1 MNESLKSYVENISY
15 YINKS
20 NFSVKTYN
28 NALNLLKMVNLYI
41 LREEIILSQELI
53 VELLKENESF
63 SKAISI
69 IVNYVNETSTKNTN
83 KSIDEIFRLSCIAYY
98 QLYEQDLLIRNYDE
112 EYENNNFTD
121 DGLTTYF
128 NEIAKT
134 KTLSKEEEVE
144 LFGHVL
150 AGDDTA
156 KEKFIES
163 NLKLVVSIAKKY
175 VYTGVPLEDL
185 IQEGNLGLIKAVER
199 FDISMGYKFSTY
211 ATWWIRQA
219 IIRAVPYI
227 GRNIRIPVHTY
238 ENLLKY
244 RRIKN
249 DIIDT
254 TGKVPLP
261 SELSGKL
268 GVSITTIKNLQAIDA
283 DTISLYSPIGDDG
296 DADLSDFIP
305 LEEDTPEEKAI
316 KSDLSNQV
324 KSVLSRCNLSD
335 KELDVIMLRNGLYG
349 DEPLTL
355 QAIGNKYGIT
365 REAIRSI
372 ELRSLKKIRRSECI
386 KELIPYLNYPK
397 SANEN
402 MKIANEK
409 VEKYE
414 MCQKRYIDSK
424 DTSRGRKASNIYSYF
439 SGYSELE
446 IRTAVSKLPINEQ
459 EIVFLKYGNDF
470 MAKGDNSKLTSSQV
484 SKFYNKISPSLV
496 KYMENERTNSMST
509 EDHKRLLVIVKEH
522 IIGNY
527 TSEEEV
533 NKAIYMVLK
542 YGFIDNKKYTN
553 NIISSFLNIDS
564 NKINDTFDI
573 TDEDLKKLKSI
584 LVKDVNIKIKKKGI
598 NE

>member
-1 MNESLKSYVENISY
+1 
-15 YINKS
+15 
-20 NFSVKTYN
+20 
-28 NALNLLKMVNLYI
+28 
-41 LREEIILSQELI
+41 
-53 VELLKENESF
+53 
-63 SKAISI
+63 
-69 IVNYVNETSTKNTN
+69 
-83 KSIDEIFRLSCIAYY
+83 
-98 QLYEQDLLIRNYDE
+98 
-112 EYENNNFTD
+112 
-121 DGLTTYF
+121 
-128 NEIAKT
+128 
-134 KTLSKEEEVE
+134 
-144 LFGHVL
+144 
-150 AGDDTA
+150 
-156 KEKFIES
+156 
-163 NLKLVVSIAKKY
+163 
-175 VYTGVPLEDL
+175 
-185 IQEGNLGLIKAVER
+185 
-199 FDISMGYKFSTY
+199 
-211 ATWWIRQA
+211 
-219 IIRAVPYI
+219 
-227 GRNIRIPVHTY
+227 
-238 ENLLKY
+238 
-244 RRIKN
+244 
-249 DIIDT
+249 
-254 TGKVPLP
+254 
-261 SELSGKL
+261 
-268 GVSITTIKNLQAIDA
+268 
-283 DTISLYSPIGDDG
+283 
-296 DADLSDFIP
+296 
-305 LEEDTPEEKAI
+305 
-316 KSDLSNQV
+316 
-324 KSVLSRCNLSD
+324 
-335 KELDVIMLRNGLYG
+335 
-349 DEPLTL
+349 
-355 QAIGNKYGIT
+355 
-365 REAIRSI
+365 
-372 ELRSLKKIRRSECI
+372 
-386 KELIPYLNYPK
+386 
-397 SANEN
+397 